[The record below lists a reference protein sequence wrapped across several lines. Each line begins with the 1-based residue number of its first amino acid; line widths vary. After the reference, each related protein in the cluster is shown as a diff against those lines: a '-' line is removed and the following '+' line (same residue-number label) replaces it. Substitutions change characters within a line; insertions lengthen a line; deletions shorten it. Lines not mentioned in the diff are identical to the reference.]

1 MARTQRADLHQRA
14 DAILDAAAELLASV
28 EPRELRI
35 DEVARRAGVGKG
47 TVYLH
52 WASRE
57 HLVLA
62 VAAREAV
69 AMLGTIIDAVRAD
82 PAEAALH
89 RYMRR
94 HFLEASRRPILKRVF
109 ITQPDELSALA
120 EHPARAQLAATKR
133 LATRQH
139 LAALRTHR
147 LLRTGVDLG
156 EVDYAMQAVAYGF
169 FASAPFL
176 APGDGSFSLEY
187 QADRLAAIIQRSFE
201 PSREPAIERYAAA
214 APQVVDA
221 FELLREAF
229 RRTAYGSAAD

>member
-1 MARTQRADLHQRA
+1 MARTQRADLQQRA
-14 DAILDAAAELLASV
+14 DAILDGAAALLADV
-28 EPRELRI
+28 EARELRI
-35 DEVARRAGVGKG
+35 DAVARRAGVGKG

-69 AMLGTIIDAVRAD
+69 ATLGTIIDAVRAD

-120 EHPARAQLAATKR
+120 EHPARAELAAAKR
-133 LATRQH
+133 RAAQVH
-139 LAALRTHR
+139 LAALRADR
-147 LLRTGVDLG
+147 LLRAGLDLG
-156 EVDYAMQAVAYGF
+156 EVDYAVQAIAYGF
-169 FASAPFL
+169 FAAAPYLSPMDEPF
-176 APGDGSFSLEY
+176 PLEY
-187 QADRLAAIIQRSFE
+187 QADRLAEVVQRSFG
-201 PSREPAIERYAAA
+201 PSREPSIERYAAA
-214 APQVVDA
+214 APPVIDA
-221 FELLREAF
+221 FAQLREAF
-229 RRTAYGSAAD
+229 RRTAYGSAID